1 MGFRLKPLFVLLF
14 SSSHFSPLRTPPQSP
29 TTPLYDRPKVAARI
43 GDTNVD
49 AIQEL
54 VSDTIDWLD
63 DHPDAE
69 EDVYVKH
76 SFIM

>member
-1 MGFRLKPLFVLLF
+1 MHGIPSQTSYIPPCSSFFSHPHPVLL
-14 SSSHFSPLRTPPQSP
+14 SNLLIRPPL
-29 TTPLYDRPKVAARI
+29 LKVAARI

-69 EDVYVKH
+69 EDVYVNQ

>member
-1 MGFRLKPLFVLLF
+1 MHGIPSQTLLYPSLFVLLF
-14 SSSHFSPLRTPPQSP
+14 SSSSRSPLQPPHSP
-29 TTPLYDRPKVAARI
+29 TAPKVAARI

-69 EDVYVKH
+69 EDVYVNQ

>member
-1 MGFRLKPLFVLLF
+1 MGFLLKPSYIPPF
-14 SSSHFSPLRTPPQSP
+14 SSFSSHPHPVLPSNLPIRPPL
-29 TTPLYDRPKVAARI
+29 LKVAARI

-69 EDVYVKH
+69 EDVYVNQ
-76 SFIM
+76 SYIM